1 MYYIINITEEEN
13 IYKSEIFVFPVINKC
28 AEIISGKLNLDSKI
42 CKNLSSEYPDLFEVH
57 KSDKINDI
65 IVDSVKDIIFA
76 HKTKATVGIFKNGIY
91 NEGLTSYINQ
101 LKERCKVEPLDKNC
115 KI

>member
-13 IYKSEIFVFPVINKC
+13 IYKSEVFVFPVINKY

-42 CKNLSSEYPDLFEVH
+42 CKNLSSEYPDLFEIH
-57 KSDKINDI
+57 KSEKINNL

-76 HKTKATVGIFKNGIY
+76 HKTKATVGIFKNGVY
-91 NEGLTSYINQ
+91 NEELTSDINQ